1 MGSHVGLAR
10 QLPLAP
16 VKVVGAIDFISWLDI
31 NFVCGDRAIL
41 KEVSLARAAPPS
53 LSLRHGAVVDCCPP
67 VLVLDVPAVHGALT
81 LRCRNAHLNRRPFM
95 ITPVVVSCVFIF
107 E

>member
-41 KEVSLARAAPPS
+41 KEVGFRCCCLHGRLRRRSACGMVLKSIAARRF
-53 LSLRHGAVVDCCPP
+53 LSLTFQPCTEP
-67 VLVLDVPAVHGALT
+67 
-81 LRCRNAHLNRRPFM
+81 
-95 ITPVVVSCVFIF
+95 
-107 E
+107 

>member
-31 NFVCGDRAIL
+31 NFVCGDRALL
-41 KEVSLARAAPPS
+41 KGGFF
-53 LSLRHGAVVDCCPP
+53 GAVACTGGS
-67 VLVLDVPAVHGALT
+67 AVAQLAAW
-81 LRCRNAHLNRRPFM
+81 C
-95 ITPVVVSCVFIF
+95 
-107 E
+107 